1 MNFILL
7 NYHIFFE
14 VLSGSPEINC
24 TQEYCHVSGVTLCVF
39 GCVYVYN
46 CFKRPSFFKK
56 HFSKK
61 GHGAVISEARASD
74 LSRFY
79 NLILL
84 EFLITGCIE

>member
-7 NYHIFFE
+7 NYHIFLE

-39 GCVYVYN
+39 VCMYIYN
-46 CFKRPSFFKK
+46 FFKRPSFFKK

-61 GHGAVISEARASD
+61 GHEAIISEAHGFH
-74 LSRFY
+74 LSRF
-79 NLILL
+79 L
-84 EFLITGCIE
+84 